1 MSKADDETKTNE
13 VFRIVA
19 MWIALGA
26 ASVLILGYIYFIVKA
41 FDPDI
46 IRNQLKQQ
54 PRVTFGIPLAGFVA
68 YCLVTLLK
76 IGSGPIEFEVLGFKF
91 RGSSG
96 PIVLWVLCFLAIT
109 LAMKMLWVNV

>member
-68 YCLVTLLK
+68 YCQLLFLKLVPVRSSLRCWDSN
-76 IGSGPIEFEVLGFKF
+76 SGVRLDQSCCGCYAFWLS
-91 RGSSG
+91 RW
-96 PIVLWVLCFLAIT
+96 L
-109 LAMKMLWVNV
+109 